1 MYRRE
6 FRCLGWLRWI
16 ERPDGHVLRTED
28 PIKGPHVRRLDH
40 TLQGAYLRMAL
51 TAESVVGVSFRH
63 KTSIVYPDEIG
74 QTGQI
79 ESADGVGRWD
89 AI

>member
-6 FRCLGWLRWI
+6 LGSLKRLRWL
-16 ERPDGHVLRTED
+16 ERPGGHMLGAEN
-28 PIKGPHVRRLDH
+28 PPPGPGVGRFDH
-40 TLQGAYLRMAL
+40 ALQGAYLRMAL
-51 TAESVVGVSFRH
+51 AAVSVVGVSFRH